1 MNIPLVSIII
11 PTYNRAHFIGETL
24 DSVLE
29 QTYMNWECIIVDD
42 GSEDNSEDV
51 INKYLIKDHRFKYY
65 KRPKDIIKGPCSCR
79 NYGFEKSNGELI
91 CWFDSDDLLL
101 KNALEKRVNCFKDG
115 IDVVIGKAEFFD
127 SESKVTLFRN
137 SIEST
142 NLVQDYFIGKV
153 TFYVSGPL
161 WKKNFLIEQGLSFD
175 EKLSYLDDWDFNL
188 RALYKNPNIIFL
200 DEVVFLYRSHS
211 FSLSKQVNF
220 INIEELK
227 SECIARNKH
236 YMLFKKS
243 KILNKSINY
252 FMLSRYRVILRDVL
266 IANKSGSFYF
276 YFNLIKL
283 QFQNRKISKIV
294 KSTLGFAIYKVFKKG
309 YILIK

>member
-1 MNIPLVSIII
+1 MRNTLITIII

-42 GSEDNSEDV
+42 GSEDNSEDI
-51 INKYLIKDHRFKYY
+51 INQYLIKDHRFKYY
-65 KRPKDIIKGPCSCR
+65 KRPENIVKGPCSCR

-101 KNALEKRVNCFKDG
+101 KNAFEKRVNCFKDD

-127 SESKVTLFRN
+127 SESKVILFRN
-137 SIEST
+137 SIESN
-142 NLVQDYFIGKV
+142 NLVQDYFTGKV

-161 WKKNFLIEQGLSFD
+161 WKKKFLIEQELSFD

-188 RALYKNPNIIFL
+188 RALYKKPNIIFL

-211 FSLSKQVNF
+211 FSLSKQVNL
-220 INIEELK
+220 INIEELR

-236 YMLFKKS
+236 YVLFEKS

-283 QFQNRKISKIV
+283 QFQNRKISEIV
-294 KSTLGFAIYKVFKKG
+294 KSTIGFAIYKVFKKG

>member
-1 MNIPLVSIII
+1 MRNTLITIII

-42 GSEDNSEDV
+42 GSEDNSEDI
-51 INKYLIKDHRFKYY
+51 INQYLIKDHRFKYY
-65 KRPKDIIKGPCSCR
+65 KRPENIVKGPCSCR

-101 KNALEKRVNCFKDG
+101 KNALEKRVNCFKDD

-127 SESKVTLFRN
+127 SESKVILFRN

-142 NLVQDYFIGKV
+142 NLVQDYFTGKV

-161 WKKNFLIEQGLSFD
+161 WKKKFLIEQGLSFD

-188 RALYKNPNIIFL
+188 RALYKKPNIIFL

-211 FSLSKQVNF
+211 FSLSKQVNL
-220 INIEELK
+220 INIKELR

-236 YMLFKKS
+236 YVLFEKS

-283 QFQNRKISKIV
+283 QFQNRKISEIV
-294 KSTLGFAIYKVFKKG
+294 KSTIGFAIYKVFKKG